1 MSSTDP
7 VPGLPGFKFTELEPF
22 ERQVKTQLHKFELQ
36 QHGGGALKVSTVLSY
51 LDAIIPSDSAWRNW
65 HDDQVATLEAD
76 AAKWCKDAHDAKH
89 QGQQSPPACPPL
101 CGKKLFDYYL
111 HLLNQH
117 FKRER
122 SKYYSI
128 KFESASMGGNDPR
141 SYLSELRKCEGH
153 VTDLSKRRVVKKFF
167 EGLPDRLRER
177 VLSTVPTHED
187 LGDLY
192 GQLPALADTA
202 HALWSLMLDMG
213 YSLAHSDQ
221 AKPKQEKPASSS
233 ATPQGKGGNHSSNS
247 PYGNPY
253 RIGSQRRT
261 AAATTA
267 AARTT
272 SQGEQGS
279 AIDEEALYQRLR
291 ADFESRFAAAS
302 TSSGGAGRAA
312 GGAPRT
318 KYEADKAKKSPRA
331 GDRRGGA
338 EIEGC
343 EHCLMRWH
351 KMDKCP
357 LIDPN
362 NAPYPE
368 WEPRNP
374 ALKAVFLAMKANQAQ
389 QEEQRKAAATAQD
402 YDDDEEEGGY
412 ASFVCSLV
420 REPACEPAA
429 APSSSNHHA
438 SATNAQG
445 QAGGQSK
452 NMAPAANAVNAPVAS
467 IPCGGEDSTTNCE
480 VLLAF
485 NRELRRLADQKPVN
499 IFMSADSGVP
509 AQSAYATLMSQPTPA
524 PPAQAPILSFEA
536 PKASKPATTASTAP
550 KFSVN
555 VTLSGSAAS
564 ILSRLSL
571 LMQPDIPPAPN
582 EPTGA
587 ASSAN
592 ATTVFSVAADT
603 LAACCTTHSTT
614 GTTTVTAELGGDL
627 SAHLSAHVATSKPSV
642 GAEPANSGGTS
653 PTSVKHCHNAA
664 PDKGGGAYKTDAAYA
679 SEGSASVKPAHDGGN
694 LVKASNNDASVTG
707 ASNINCDNAAKPK
720 SWTYWLVEKAAAAA
734 QASASALNTFAT
746 MLEKEGKKP
755 RQCRRR
761 TPGEMGLVSWLSL
774 LLILYST
781 TLLVRVD
788 ATGGQLAPLTAH
800 SAIITGTHLMHAA
813 STVDRTVTHQ
823 VAPRCEPT
831 V

>member
-302 TSSGGAGRAA
+302 TSSGGAGQRKQSHVAARHALPAVPVEWMAERFYSSGRHNAQSPDLCAAA
-312 GGAPRT
+312 GFPAAQVPASTTCQSRNSIFHCHIVT
-318 KYEADKAKKSPRA
+318 HSD
-331 GDRRGGA
+331 
-338 EIEGC
+338 EGC
-343 EHCLMRWH
+343 AKVVKWY
-351 KMDKCP
+351 CP
-357 LIDPN
+357 DDPEV
-362 NAPYPE
+362 PSPV
-368 WEPRNP
+368 P
-374 ALKAVFLAMKANQAQ
+374 LA
-389 QEEQRKAAATAQD
+389 T
-402 YDDDEEEGGY
+402 
-412 ASFVCSLV
+412 C
-420 REPACEPAA
+420 PAA
-429 APSSSNHHA
+429 YTYSC
-438 SATNAQG
+438 
-445 QAGGQSK
+445 
-452 NMAPAANAVNAPVAS
+452 M
-467 IPCGGEDSTTNCE
+467 
-480 VLLAF
+480 
-485 NRELRRLADQKPVN
+485 
-499 IFMSADSGVP
+499 
-509 AQSAYATLMSQPTPA
+509 
-524 PPAQAPILSFEA
+524 
-536 PKASKPATTASTAP
+536 
-550 KFSVN
+550 
-555 VTLSGSAAS
+555 
-564 ILSRLSL
+564 
-571 LMQPDIPPAPN
+571 PD
-582 EPTGA
+582 
-587 ASSAN
+587 
-592 ATTVFSVAADT
+592 
-603 LAACCTTHSTT
+603 H
-614 GTTTVTAELGGDL
+614 
-627 SAHLSAHVATSKPSV
+627 
-642 GAEPANSGGTS
+642 
-653 PTSVKHCHNAA
+653 
-664 PDKGGGAYKTDAAYA
+664 
-679 SEGSASVKPAHDGGN
+679 
-694 LVKASNNDASVTG
+694 
-707 ASNINCDNAAKPK
+707 
-720 SWTYWLVEKAAAAA
+720 
-734 QASASALNTFAT
+734 
-746 MLEKEGKKP
+746 
-755 RQCRRR
+755 
-761 TPGEMGLVSWLSL
+761 
-774 LLILYST
+774 
-781 TLLVRVD
+781 
-788 ATGGQLAPLTAH
+788 
-800 SAIITGTHLMHAA
+800 
-813 STVDRTVTHQ
+813 
-823 VAPRCEPT
+823 
-831 V
+831 